1 MSARLPLVLRQLG
14 RPPRPPGPPRRLREP
29 CRAASGS
36 GSQSGGQEGLSGQQR
51 PQDGPA
57 WSSQGPGSP
66 APPARDSIAR
76 EVIQNSKEVLH
87 LLQEKNP
94 AFKPVLAIIQAGDE
108 NLMQEINQN
117 LAEEAGL
124 NITHVCLPPDSS
136 EDEIIDEILKMNED
150 TRVHGLALQISE
162 DLFSSKVLNA
172 LNPEKDVDGVTD
184 VNLGKLVRGD
194 AHECFVSPVARAV
207 IELLEKSGA
216 SLDGK
221 KILVVGAHGSLD
233 AALQCLFQRRGSMT
247 MNSQWKTPQLQSKLH
262 EADIVILGSPK
273 PEEIPL
279 TWIQPGTTVLNCFH
293 DLLSGKLSCS
303 SPRAH
308 LNGLI
313 AEDNLGLLAAAL
325 RIQNMVSSGRRWLR
339 EQQHRRWRLHS
350 LKLQPLSPVP
360 SDIEISRAQTPKA
373 VDILAKEIGLLADEI
388 EIYGKSKAKVRLS
401 LLERLKDQAD
411 GKYVLVAGITPTPLG
426 EGKSTV
432 TIGLVQA
439 LTAHLNVNSFA
450 CLRQPSQG
458 PTFGVKGGAAGG
470 GYAQVIPMEEFN
482 LHLTGDIH
490 AITAA
495 NNLLAA
501 AIDTRILHENTQT
514 DKALYN
520 RLVPLVNG
528 VREFS
533 EIQLARLKK
542 LGINKTDPSM
552 LTEEEMSKFA
562 RLNIDPTT
570 ITWQRVLDTN
580 DRFLRKIT
588 IGQASTEKGYS
599 RQAQF
604 DIAVASEI
612 MAVLALTD
620 SLKDMK
626 ERLGRMVVASDK
638 NGQPVTAEDL
648 GVTGALTVLMKDA
661 IKPNLMQTLEGTP
674 VFVHAGPFANIA
686 HGNSSVLA
694 DKIALKLVGEEGF
707 VVTEAGFGADIGMEK
722 FFNIKCRAS
731 GLVPNVVVLVATV
744 RALKMH
750 GGGPSVTAGVPL
762 KKEYTEE
769 NIQLVA
775 DGCCN
780 LQKQIQIAQLFG
792 VPVVVALNVFKT
804 DTRAEIDL
812 VCELAKRAGAF
823 DAVPCHHWS
832 VGGKGSV
839 DLARAVREAA
849 NKRSRFRF
857 LYDIQLPIVEKIR
870 AIAQSVYGAK
880 DIELSPEAQSKIDRY
895 TQQGFGNL
903 PICMAKTHLS
913 LSHQPERKGVPRD
926 FILPISD
933 VRASIG
939 AGFIYPLVGT
949 EARSANDSV
958 SMMCG
963 CIWLS
968 DVKGPPW
975 SQMSTM
981 PGLPT
986 RPCFYDIDLDA
997 ETEQVKGLF

>member
-1 MSARLPLVLRQLG
+1 MGTRLPLVLRQLR
-14 RPPRPPGPPRRLREP
+14 RPPHPPGPPLRLRVP
-29 CRAASGS
+29 CRASSGGGS
-36 GSQSGGQEGLSGQQR
+36 GGREDLLGQRRLLDGQARSSRSPGGR
-51 PQDGPA
+51 TPA
-57 WSSQGPGSP
+57 
-66 APPARDSIAR
+66 ARDSIVR
-76 EVIQNSKEVLH
+76 EVIQNSKEVLS

-94 AFKPVLAIIQAGDE
+94 AFKPVLAIIQAGDD

-117 LAEEAGL
+117 LAEETGL
-124 NITHVCLPPDSS
+124 NITHICLPPDSS
-136 EDEIIDEILKMNED
+136 EAEIIDEILKINED

-162 DLFSSKVLNA
+162 NLFSNKVLNA
-172 LNPEKDVDGVTD
+172 LKPEKDVDGVTD
-184 VNLGKLVRGD
+184 INLGKLVRGD
-194 AHECFVSPVARAV
+194 AHECFVSPVAKAV
-207 IELLEKSGA
+207 IELLEKSGVN
-216 SLDGK
+216 LDGK
-221 KILVVGAHGSLD
+221 KILVVGAHGSLE
-233 AALQCLFQRRGSMT
+233 AALQCLFQRKGSMT
-247 MNSQWKTPQLQSKLH
+247 MSSQWKTPQLQRKLH
-262 EADIVILGSPK
+262 EADIVVLGSRK

-279 TWIQPGTTVLNCFH
+279 TWIQPGITVLNCSH
-293 DLLSGKLSCS
+293 DFLSGKVGCG
-303 SPRAH
+303 SPSIH
-308 LNGLI
+308 FGGLI
-313 AEDNLGLLAAAL
+313 EEDDVSLLAAAL

-339 EQQHRRWRLHS
+339 EQQHRRWRLHC

-360 SDIEISRAQTPKA
+360 SDIEISRGQTPKA
-373 VDILAKEIGLLADEI
+373 VDVLAKEIGLLADEI

-401 LLERLKDQAD
+401 VLERLKNQAD

-542 LGINKTDPSM
+542 LGINKTDPST
-552 LTEEEMSKFA
+552 LTEEEVSKFA
-562 RLNIDPTT
+562 RLDINPST

-588 IGQASTEKGYS
+588 IGQGNTEKGYS

-620 SLKDMK
+620 SLADMK
-626 ERLGRMVVASDK
+626 ARLGRMVVATDK
-638 NGQPVTAEDL
+638 SGQPVTADDL

-823 DAVPCHHWS
+823 DAVPCYHWS

-849 NKRSRFRF
+849 SKRSRFQF
-857 LYDIQLPIVEKIR
+857 LYDVQLPVVDKIR
-870 AIAQSVYGAK
+870 TIAQAVYGAK
-880 DIELSPEAQSKIDRY
+880 DIELSPEAQAKIDRY

-913 LSHQPERKGVPRD
+913 LSHEPDKKGVPRD

-949 EARSANDSV
+949 
-958 SMMCG
+958 
-963 CIWLS
+963 
-968 DVKGPPW
+968 
-975 SQMSTM
+975 MSTM

-986 RPCFYDIDLDA
+986 RPCFYDIDLDT